1 VFALQLQNFPEKV
14 DEIVTE
20 ALNESQNEEE
30 LNKIEAKWKTE
41 AFEIVKYKK
50 GNEDRGYVLKGTE
63 EVKLL
68 LEDQLLNLQA
78 VASSRYVSAFLP
90 RVRKWEH
97 DLNRI
102 SEVLDL
108 WLTVQKKWIYLEGI
122 FTGSDDIR

>member
-1 VFALQLQNFPEKV
+1 MN
-14 DEIVTE
+14 E
-20 ALNESQNEEE
+20 AQNEEE
-30 LNKIEAKWKTE
+30 LNKIEAEWKTE

-50 GNEDRGYVLKGTE
+50 GNEDRGYVLKSTE
-63 EVKLL
+63 DVKIL